1 MMISVVT
8 NGHKLFTDVTKS
20 LNFSYLDTTN
30 DKTLLLVYKKMN
42 IMIQSNQVGGEKGT
56 NRVNV
61 GYNTEHEWGNIGR
74 LDRRTS
80 DEQ

>member
-1 MMISVVT
+1 MILMMISVVT

-42 IMIQSNQVGGEKGT
+42 IMIQSN
-56 NRVNV
+56 
-61 GYNTEHEWGNIGR
+61 
-74 LDRRTS
+74 
-80 DEQ
+80 